1 MFWYTCALMYNNK
14 DIYKV
19 VPQIINTLKNKN
31 SYKGVHTISKETLTI
46 NIDSD
51 LKLELKVLALRQG
64 KTVTDILNDMIVEYI
79 EKNK

>member
-1 MFWYTCALMYNNK
+1 M
-14 DIYKV
+14 
-19 VPQIINTLKNKN
+19 
-31 SYKGVHTISKETLTI
+31 HTISKETLTI